1 AEPGTVLVGA
11 ATHRLVEPLFDWG
24 ERQELTLRGKAG
36 TVLAYSAQ
44 AARSAPGKGR
54 GIPGV
59 QARLVGREPEL
70 GIGRLAVDEVLG
82 GSGGILFI
90 SGEAGIGKSRLM
102 LELQSRFTSSAEA
115 PGRPIWLE
123 GRWVSDGVARRRSER
138 LAEECPAV
146 LAVEELP
153 GADPTS
159 VQLVERLLPMTED
172 SAVLLVIAARQER
185 DHPSWA
191 VKEAA
196 AREFPRRMREAVLEA
211 LSGEADRELLSALI
225 GPGVLPEPILAE
237 VLD

>member
-59 QARLVGREPEL
+59 QAHLVGREPEL

-102 LELQSRFTSSAEA
+102 LELQSLFTSSAEA

-123 GRWVSDGVARRRSER
+123 GRCVSYGEALPYWPFRDLLRDWLGAGVEEPELRVRVALRRNVERLFGERALEIYPYLGSILGLAMEPDAASRLSELSPEALQYRTFEVVRHLFER
-138 LAEECPAV
+138 LAEEGAV
-146 LAVEELP
+146 VVA
-153 GADPTS
+153 
-159 VQLVERLLPMTED
+159 
-172 SAVLLVIAARQER
+172 
-185 DHPSWA
+185 
-191 VKEAA
+191 
-196 AREFPRRMREAVLEA
+196 LEA
-211 LSGEADRELLSALI
+211 L
-225 GPGVLPEPILAE
+225 
-237 VLD
+237 